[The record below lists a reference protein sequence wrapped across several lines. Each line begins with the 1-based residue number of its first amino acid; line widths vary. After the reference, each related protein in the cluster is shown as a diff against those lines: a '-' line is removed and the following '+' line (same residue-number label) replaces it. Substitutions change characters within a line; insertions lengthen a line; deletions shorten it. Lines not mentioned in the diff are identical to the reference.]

1 MMGRKNVLGEAI
13 MTIVHAVQG
22 QYVRVAIRGDL
33 DLKTADPLRD
43 ALDKLIDRYLDK
55 DLVLDL
61 ADVDFIDSSGLGVI
75 LGRYRRLAAQNRTL
89 SLQGVKPAVGAVLEL
104 AGIDAIIN
112 VVTQPPHGK
121 SETASPR

>member
-1 MMGRKNVLGEAI
+1 MGRKNVLGEAI